1 MAESLLTGLVFTF
14 FIVLVG
20 RNFASGICKV
30 NLKTYFLNLVFFA
43 ALVSSVWL
51 RHLVKVRW
59 CMGRHI

>member
-30 NLKTYFLNLVFFA
+30 NLETYFLNLVFFCIPGKQRMVA
-43 ALVSSVWL
+43 PSSESAMM
-51 RHLVKVRW
+51 H
-59 CMGRHI
+59 GQA